1 MVAARPCQLQ
11 GGPCRRSGKNASSRL
26 EVQASDVAFLQY
38 TGGTTGVSKGATL
51 LNSNVLSNV
60 AQNDLWLP
68 AAFIKKAGPRC
79 WSMFARCR
87 SITSS
92 R

>member
-1 MVAARPCQLQ
+1 LPPERVRHFKP
-11 GGPCRRSGKNASSRL
+11 GNSKPD
-26 EVQASDVAFLQY
+26 DVAFLQY

-51 LNSNVLSNV
+51 TNANVLSNV

-68 AAFIKKAGPRC
+68 AAFIKKQARMC
-79 WSMFARCR
+79 CSMSARCR